1 MEQYNDPLQ
10 IDYDGS
16 LESMVSWMAADNL
29 LEGHIYNTLPE
40 DDEEPITEGQ
50 ESAEVVAAFIM
61 I

>member
-1 MEQYNDPLQ
+1 
-10 IDYDGS
+10 
-16 LESMVSWMAADNL
+16 MAADNL